1 MDVADHHK
9 EDRLSKMQKGGP
21 FRPIREGAMKG
32 CCRVGLCGLVLT
44 MAVMGCGGHI
54 YPRAT
59 GSHVRGEVFPT
70 TVVIWTEHPRVAHDL
85 AEKLLQWG
93 STDVERARL
102 ERVLAEQNLRLSL
115 AAGSIA
121 QLNEEIR
128 RAGKLV
134 GATRIIFADAQR
146 ERGFLYGPHEVK
158 AISVTVRGV
167 SVETGQVL
175 WSGTADLSASG
186 VIGGEGSTS
195 GWEGQLAVLA
205 MERAACMGEWQEW
218 RESGPYRWQC
228 KR

>member
-1 MDVADHHK
+1 
-9 EDRLSKMQKGGP
+9 
-21 FRPIREGAMKG
+21 MKG
-32 CCRVGLCGLVLT
+32 RCCVGLCVIVLT
-44 MAVMGCGGHI
+44 MAVMGCGGRI
-54 YPRAT
+54 YPRVT

-93 STDVERARL
+93 YTVVERARL

-146 ERGFLYGPHEVK
+146 ERDSLGGPHDVK

-186 VIGGEGSTS
+186 WNVIGGEGSTS

-205 MERAACMGEWQEW
+205 MERATCIGEWQEW